1 MDEQVS
7 QDSCDV
13 EVMNNSKGV
22 LLKIA
27 NLYAEQLMSDVVLV
41 VGSNRYPAHRVI
53 LCASSDVFQVMLMNP
68 EWNECRES
76 VIELKESPMCS
87 MVFPQF
93 LKYLYVGQ
101 IKVSIQ
107 TVMPMLELADKYNI
121 KDLVE
126 LCVDYMLKHVA
137 KAATQGYLVSW
148 YQYTISLGC
157 NHVQL
162 TRALQNFL
170 KWNLDIVSESN
181 DFNELCGMILVML
194 LQQNDLVVQSE
205 FTLFEY
211 LEKWLFFKKDQ
222 LEKELDMTEEEKLY
236 ELISTIE
243 AVFVHVRFAM
253 MSPAE
258 LAQILVRPIMSY
270 HKQFFVERVAIGMS
284 FHSGQDEQI
293 REIRNQPNGAL
304 QFTPRLYTTDVWG
317 LSMTIPEFEQV
328 ENYRNFAAYFFSQK
342 NLSECHEEQSV
353 AWEIEFFPRGVRYNR
368 AMLIGVFNMTNNT
381 EIPESI
387 IKTVRLKVLCR
398 ERLEDDRRFTIG
410 VLISGV
416 QNKIT
421 HVRTCHTRMA
431 YFSNEFRVLNID
443 NLIPYEELELSA
455 VDLSPHLVG
464 EKRDTI
470 RIQVI
475 IAPLGEYGC
484 SEAPP
489 LEFRNL

>member
-1 MDEQVS
+1 MDEQMS
-7 QDSCDV
+7 QDSSDV
-13 EVMNNSKGV
+13 EMNNSKGV

-27 NLYAEQLMSDVVLV
+27 NLYAEQLMSDVCLV
-41 VGSNRYPAHRVI
+41 VGDNRYPAHRVI

-76 VIELKESPMCS
+76 VIELKEDPMCS

-126 LCVDYMLKHVA
+126 LCVDYMMKHVA

-148 YQYTISLGC
+148 FQYTISLGSS
-157 NHVQL
+157 HVEL
-162 TRALQNFL
+162 TKALQNFL

-181 DFNELCGMILVML
+181 DFNELCGMILVTL

-211 LEKWLFFKKDQ
+211 LEKWLLYKRDQ
-222 LEKELDMTEEEKLY
+222 LDKEPDMTEEEKQY
-236 ELISTIE
+236 ELVSTIE

-253 MSPAE
+253 MSPSE
-258 LAQILVRPIMSY
+258 LAKILVRPICQHHME
-270 HKQFFVERVAIGMS
+270 FFVERVAIGMS
-284 FHSGQDEQI
+284 YHSGQEERI
-293 REIRNQPNGAL
+293 REIRAQENGAL

-317 LSMTIPEFEQV
+317 LSMAINGFDQIED
-328 ENYRNFAAYFFSQK
+328 YRSFVACFFSL
-342 NLSECHEEQSV
+342 NYLSECHEEQGI

-368 AMLIGVFNMTNNT
+368 AKLIGVFNTPVNT

-387 IKTVRLKVLCR
+387 IRTVRLKVLLQ
-398 ERLEDDRRFTIG
+398 ERLEEDRRFTVG

-416 QNKIT
+416 QSKIT
-421 HVRTCHTRMA
+421 HVRTCHVRTA
-431 YFSNEFRVLNID
+431 YFSNDQRVLNID
-443 NLIPYEELELSA
+443 NLIPYEELQLSA
-455 VDLSPHLVG
+455 VNLSQHLIG

-470 RIQVI
+470 RLQVV
-475 IAPLGEYGC
+475 IAPLGEHAC
-484 SEAPP
+484 TETPP
-489 LEFRNL
+489 FEFGNL

>member
-1 MDEQVS
+1 MEEQIS

-13 EVMNNSKGV
+13 EMTNSKGV

-27 NLYAEQLMSDVVLV
+27 NLYAEQLMSDVCLV
-41 VGSNRYPAHRVI
+41 VGANRYPAHRVI

-76 VIELKESPMCS
+76 VIELKEDPMCS

-126 LCVDYMLKHVA
+126 LCVDYMMKHIA

-148 YQYTISLGC
+148 FQYTISLG
-157 NHVQL
+157 NSHVEL
-162 TRALQNFL
+162 TQALQNFL
-170 KWNLDIVSESN
+170 KWNLNIVSESN
-181 DFNELCGMILVML
+181 DFNELCGMILVTL
-194 LQQNDLVVQSE
+194 LQQNDIVVQSE

-211 LEKWLFFKKDQ
+211 LEKWLLYKKDQ
-222 LEKELDMTEEEKLY
+222 LDKEQEMNEEEKLY
-236 ELISTIE
+236 ELVSTIE

-253 MSPAE
+253 MSPSE
-258 LAQILVRPIMSY
+258 LAQILVRPILQY
-270 HKQFFVERVAIGMS
+270 HKEFFVERVAIGMS
-284 FHSGQDEQI
+284 YHSGQEDRI
-293 REIRNQPNGAL
+293 REIRAQENGAL

-317 LSMTIPEFEQV
+317 LSMKIDDFEGI
-328 ENYRNFAAYFFSQK
+328 ENYRSFVALFFSQQD
-342 NLSECHEEQSV
+342 LSECQEEQSV
-353 AWEIEFFPRGVRYNR
+353 AWEIEFFPRGVRFNR
-368 AMLIGVFNMTNNT
+368 AKLIGVFNTPVST

-387 IKTVRLKVLCR
+387 IRTVRLKVLCQ
-398 ERLEDDRRFTIG
+398 EKLEEDRRFTIG

-416 QNKIT
+416 QNRIT
-421 HVRTCHTRMA
+421 YIRTCHVRTA

-443 NLIPYEELELSA
+443 NLIPYEELKLSA
-455 VDLSPHLVG
+455 VNLSPHLIG

-470 RIQVI
+470 QLHVI
-475 IAPLGEYGC
+475 IAPLGEHAS
-484 SEAPP
+484 SETPP
-489 LEFRNL
+489 FEFRNL

>member
-1 MDEQVS
+1 MEEQVS

-13 EVMNNSKGV
+13 EMNNSKGV

-76 VIELKESPMCS
+76 VIELKEDPMCS

-101 IKVSIQ
+101 IKVSLQ

-148 YQYTISLGC
+148 FQYTISFGS

-162 TRALQNFL
+162 TQALQNFL

-181 DFNELCGMILVML
+181 DFNELCGLILVRL
-194 LQQNDLVVQSE
+194 LQQNDLVVKSE

-211 LEKWLFFKKDQ
+211 LEKWLLYKKDQ
-222 LEKELDMTEEEKLY
+222 LDKEQEMTEEEKLF
-236 ELISTIE
+236 ELVSTIE

-253 MSPAE
+253 MSPPE
-258 LAQILVRPIMSY
+258 LAKILLRPIMQY
-270 HKQFFVERVAIGMS
+270 HKDFFVERVAIGMS
-284 FHSGQDEQI
+284 YHAGEGIQAI
-293 REIRNQPNGAL
+293 RTQENGAL
-304 QFTPRLYTTDVWG
+304 QFTPRLYTTDKWG
-317 LSMTIPEFEQV
+317 FSMRVPDFEQI
-328 ENYRNFAAYFFSQK
+328 ENYTNFVGLFFSQ
-342 NLSECHEEQSV
+342 NDLSESHEDQSV

-368 AMLIGVFNMTNNT
+368 AKLIGVYNT
-381 EIPESI
+381 PVNSEIPESI
-387 IKTVRLKVLCR
+387 IRTVRLKVLCQ
-398 ERLEDDRRFTIG
+398 ERLEEEQRFMIG

-421 HVRTCHTRMA
+421 HIRTCHVRTA
-431 YFSNEFRVLNID
+431 YFSNEFRVLHID
-443 NLIPYEELELSA
+443 NLIPYEELQLSA
-455 VDLSPHLVG
+455 VNLSSHLIG

-470 RIQVI
+470 QLQVV
-475 IAPLGEYGC
+475 IAPLGEYAC
-484 SEAPP
+484 SETPP
-489 LEFRNL
+489 FEFRNL